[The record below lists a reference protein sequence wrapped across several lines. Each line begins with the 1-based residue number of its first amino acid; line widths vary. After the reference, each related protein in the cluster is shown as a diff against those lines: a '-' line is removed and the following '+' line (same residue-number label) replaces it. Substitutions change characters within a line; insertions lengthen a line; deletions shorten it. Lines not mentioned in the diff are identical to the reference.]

1 MPGLRSR
8 LILGI
13 AIALGVAG
21 CSSDDGIRSYTV
33 PRLKQS
39 PPRTIAAMIPSG
51 EKVWFIKLSGPDSG
65 VAPLK
70 SAFETFV
77 ASLKFPDGKNTVSWT
92 LPAGWRDSAEKKPG
106 RFATFRA
113 GPESLEVSI
122 TDLGKEAADVK
133 SNVDR
138 WRRQIGLKPVADDAE
153 LAALCK
159 SITVDGKAATMVDM
173 TGKVADDDEVAAAN
187 ASPNAPPANAGG
199 SPVGGG
205 SPIKYQLPA
214 GWAELPASGMRVAA
228 FKVTDGKDSAEV
240 TVIPLGG
247 PAGGLVANVNR
258 WRTQIGLPETT
269 DAQLRKEAKSLEVEG
284 QSAVYLDLLGK
295 DQRTLGVI
303 FPRGKQTWFIKFQ
316 GPIPLVDKER
326 ANFESF
332 AQSVKLVGGRG
343 S

>member
-13 AIALGVAG
+13 IVALSVAG

-51 EKVWFIKLSGPDSG
+51 EKVWFIKLSGPGAG

-77 ASLKFPDGKNTVSWT
+77 ASLKFPDGKSTVSWT
-92 LPAGWRDSAEKKPG
+92 LPAGWRESADKKAG

-173 TGKVADDDEVAAAN
+173 TGRIADDDEVAAAN

-199 SPVGGG
+199 SLGGG
-205 SPIKYQLPA
+205 SPLKYQLPT
-214 GWAELPASGMRVAA
+214 GWVELPVSGMRVAA
-228 FKVTDGKDSAEV
+228 FKVTDGKDSAEI

-258 WRTQIGLPETT
+258 WRKEVGLEDTT
-269 DAQLRKEAKSLEVEG
+269 EAQLTKDSKSLEVDG
-284 QSAVYLDLLGK
+284 QSAVYVDLLGK
-295 DQRTLGVI
+295 EKRNLGVI
-303 FPRGKQTWFIKFQ
+303 LPRGGRTWFIKFQ

-326 ANFESF
+326 ANFEAF
-332 AQSVKLVGGRG
+332 AQSVNLVGGRG